1 MKDFEAETVVPVGES
16 RTVVSSFS
24 PSVTTLGD
32 VTASISGLSGLSGVS
47 STGETRSSFGSRCST
62 VISYFAGV
70 LPRCLPAKRNLG
82 EGNEILFASD

>member
-24 PSVTTLGD
+24 PSVTVGD
-32 VTASISGLSGLSGVS
+32 VTASISGLSGLRGVS

-82 EGNEILFASD
+82 DGNEILFARD